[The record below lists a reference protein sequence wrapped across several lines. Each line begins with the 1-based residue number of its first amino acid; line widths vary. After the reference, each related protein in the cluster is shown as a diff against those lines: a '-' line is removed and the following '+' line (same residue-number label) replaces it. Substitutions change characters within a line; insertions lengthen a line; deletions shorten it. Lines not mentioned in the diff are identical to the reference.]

1 MTVVT
6 GPTQINPSHHVKLT
20 DGTDTVG
27 LILVDGYGKPSVN
40 GFQINA
46 IGSPIKMYSGEAKDD
61 DSAPPL
67 SPQIMND
74 FSGGMG
80 ARIFDE
86 DKSRYYWGIRA
97 YTSDGKYMIG
107 PEHVYTG
114 GLYRNWPYQNFH
126 YVWHEMNAV
135 YKKLGVK
142 FTATSAANIR
152 RIHIVAKGDVYYL
165 NVSILNDDAG
175 LPGTV
180 VGAGG
185 WLVQT
190 DNDECVINVNTG
202 ALTIGNDYWLM
213 IDGNLTGSLKAYILC
228 SSEIYVTGVKK
239 YAFPGGAWSDIT
251 TYRPFYYTFSTAYKK
266 KLHFFEYKGA
276 LYAAN
281 QYDNGTTTTMWLV
294 GDQGVVKTGS
304 TATDVTSDSGVATWA
319 ADEAIGC
326 VFVITAGK
334 GSTQSRNFRI
344 IEDNVATSS
353 TETLFKFTNDPWEIA
368 PDETSEYAIVASNK
382 LTLITPDITG
392 SNPWTNISVTDVL
405 SVNQAVYFAHGD
417 DNDMTR
423 MRAYVDTNV
432 WKYEWSVEADNS
444 EATYLDAC
452 TDPEGSFI
460 WKAKGGYPAKVAK
473 APVVDCSG
481 TAAADDLVWE
491 DEIGIG
497 DMGSRITNLTVYGD
511 DYSQMHVMKEDGIY
525 KISLASDDTDYVSRI
540 AISSFP
546 NTKDWRNGRAVCVHD
561 TYLYFGWHDTVMRY
575 YRNYLDNIGP
585 NSQDVNIP
593 DKYRGVISALVSY
606 PGTLYASID
615 AGEDGYSTVIAY
627 NGTGWCNVYTAPEAG
642 MRIQNIYI
650 QSIPGDNVDRLWISM
665 HDNPV
670 WIPISVNPIEF
681 PEISYNQ
688 YMMAW
693 SATLYMGRM
702 FAGRRVLNKYWDEM
716 SFNIFEAFYGAT
728 AVYYPNKR
736 IKITLKDIG
745 LIEDSLDGLETEWD
759 SSAST
764 SYGID
769 ISQSSYRIMPSIKL
783 EQYDPE
789 VYTAIEALNFKCV
802 VMEEYGESITLTCR
816 IQDDEKDLNGNYDD
830 ILDHDD
836 KLDQLTAWA
845 KTTPTVL
852 TMTSVAKQLDGKEVF
867 LTKSGIRLI
876 SIERDS
882 MDQSYI
888 VQLVLYVLGE

>member
-6 GPTQINPSHHVKLT
+6 GPTEINPSHHVKLT

-107 PEHVYTG
+107 PQPVYTG
-114 GLYRNWPYQNFH
+114 GLYRNWPYQNFS

-135 YKKLGVK
+135 YKKLDVK
-142 FTATSAANIR
+142 FTATSATNIR
-152 RIHIVAKGDVYYL
+152 RVHIVAKGDVYYL
-165 NVSILNDDAG
+165 NVSIRNDNAG

-180 VGAGG
+180 VGTGG
-185 WLVQT
+185 SLVQT
-190 DNDECVINVNTG
+190 DNDEYAITVSTG
-202 ALTIGNDYWLM
+202 ALTPGADYWLE
-213 IDGNLTGSLKAYILC
+213 IDGNLTGSLKAKILC
-228 SSEIYVTGVKK
+228 SSENSATGVKQ
-239 YAFPGGAWSDIT
+239 YQDLGDGWTDIT
-251 TYRPFYYTFSTAYKK
+251 TYRPFYYMFATPYKK

-281 QYDNGTTTTMWLV
+281 QYDNGSTSTLWLV
-294 GDQGVVKTGS
+294 GDQGVVKAGS
-304 TATDVTSDSGVATWA
+304 TVANVTSDSGVATWA
-319 ADEAIGC
+319 ADEAVGC
-326 VFVITAGK
+326 VFIITAGK
-334 GSTQSRNFRI
+334 GSAQSRNFRI
-344 IEDNVATSS
+344 IEDNDATSS

-368 PDETSEYAIVASNK
+368 PDDTSEYAIVASNK

-511 DYSQMHVMKEDGIY
+511 DYSQIHVMKEDGIY
-525 KISLASDDTDYVSRI
+525 KIFLASDDTDYVGRI
-540 AISSFP
+540 PISGFP

-615 AGEDGYSTVIAY
+615 AGETGYSTVLAY
-627 NGTGWCNVYTAPEAG
+627 NGTGWCNVYTAPKAG

-681 PEISYNQ
+681 PELDYNG

-693 SATLYMGRM
+693 SAKLYMGRM
-702 FAGRRVLNKYWDEM
+702 FAGRRVLNKYWDQL
-716 SFNIFEAFYGAT
+716 SFRIYRNYYGFNPSITFDNIF
-728 AVYYPNKR
+728 
-736 IKITLKDIG
+736 ITLSDSG
-745 LIEDSLDGLETEWD
+745 LIEESLNGIETEWEYQT
-759 SSAST
+759 ST
-764 SYGID
+764 SFD
-769 ISQSSYRIMPSIKL
+769 IAIGQSGYEIMPTIKL
-783 EQYDPE
+783 EQTYPE
-789 VYTAIEALNFKCV
+789 YYTAIESLNFKCV

-830 ILDHDD
+830 ILDHDT
-836 KLDQLTAWA
+836 KLDQLTTWA

-876 SIERDS
+876 SIERDT